1 MNVELEPGPDG
12 TGFVALVKDVATR
25 FHSAMTVLTP
35 RFLLGPD
42 VSVVEVSA
50 CVQAAMVQQPSE
62 ELDFGR

>member
-1 MNVELEPGPDG
+1 MDGEVEPGPDG
-12 TGFVALVKDVATR
+12 TGFVALVKDVAIR

-35 RFLLGPD
+35 LFLLGLD

-62 ELDFGR
+62 ELDFRR